1 MEGRVEEVFLR
12 ELGVR
17 LALGAQ
23 RDAILWLVLRHALI
37 LLGIGGT
44 VGAVVSLV
52 SGKLLTSFLVY
63 KLNGFDAFVVFSV
76 AILLALSGLIASY
89 LPAHRAAHIDPV
101 VALRTE

>member
-1 MEGRVEEVFLR
+1 
-12 ELGVR
+12 VR

-23 RDAILWLVLRHALI
+23 RETILWLVLRHALV

-44 VGAVVSLV
+44 LGAVVSLA

-63 KLNGFDAFVVFSV
+63 KLNAFDALV
-76 AILLALSGLIASY
+76 AISVGFLLALCGLIASY
-89 LPAHRAAHIDPV
+89 LPARRAASIDPV

>member
-1 MEGRVEEVFLR
+1 M
-12 ELGVR
+12 R

-44 VGAVVSLV
+44 LGVIISVA
-52 SGKLLTSFLVY
+52 SGKILTSFLAY
-63 KLNGFDAFVVFSV
+63 KLSGFDALVALSV
-76 AILLALSGLIASY
+76 ALLLALCGLLASY
-89 LPAHRAAHIDPV
+89 LPARRAANIDLV